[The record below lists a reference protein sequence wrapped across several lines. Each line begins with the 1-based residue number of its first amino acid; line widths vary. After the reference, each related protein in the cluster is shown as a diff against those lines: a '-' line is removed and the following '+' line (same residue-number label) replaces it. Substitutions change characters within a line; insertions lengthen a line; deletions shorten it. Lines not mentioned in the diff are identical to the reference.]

1 MSETEIVISTA
12 TTSAGAGSA
21 RYHVALANG
30 ETLIDRARDPEF
42 ESARLLLSQG
52 VVGSLV
58 TRWAGSAVVS
68 MRLDIE
74 AAANLAT
81 SDPSKG
87 STRISKWVPYP
98 THEAPEH
105 NGESS

>member
-1 MSETEIVISTA
+1 MTETEIIISTA
-12 TTSAGAGSA
+12 PMSAGAGSA

-30 ETLIDRARDPEF
+30 ATLIERARDPEF

-74 AAANLAT
+74 AAAKLAT
-81 SDPSKG
+81 NDPSKG
-87 STRISKWVPYP
+87 SIRISKWAPYP
-98 THEAPEH
+98 VQD
-105 NGESS
+105 GETS